1 MLILLAIVQLM
12 FAVVTLPVINRYIEE
27 HDVGEALGASVAF
40 LTFAMSAY
48 FLFVEGME

>member
-1 MLILLAIVQLM
+1 MLIMLAIVQFM

-40 LTFAMSAY
+40 LAFAMSAY
-48 FLFVEGME
+48 YLLMEGME